1 MATLSE
7 VKQAIKL
14 TAEVTGSTLSDDA
27 IAMMLMQLKPYGAD
41 AVMTALNRC
50 QRELKHRLTLA
61 DVIERITQ
69 TDGRYTADEAWAK
82 LPKDNRYG
90 ALVTA
95 EMDEAAGFAFP
106 LLEIGDKVAARKAF
120 IDAYNRIVD
129 DARAKGKPAKW
140 RVSLGADSGNAEAA
154 AEGLRL
160 GLFDPEY
167 VGRILNPDDKDYAL
181 SIAGVKLALPA
192 PTEKGKQYALEAKK
206 LLEKLGG
213 KNDTAD

>member
-14 TAEVTGSTLSDDA
+14 TAEVTGSMLSDDA

-61 DVIERITQ
+61 DIVERITQ

-82 LPKDNRYG
+82 LPKDNRFG
-90 ALVTA
+90 ELVTA

-120 IDAYNRIVD
+120 IDAYTRLVD
-129 DARAKGKPAKW
+129 DARASGKPAKW
-140 RVSLGADSGNAEAA
+140 RVSMGVDGGNMEAA
-154 AEGLRL
+154 ADGLRR
-160 GLFDPEY
+160 GLFPLEY
-167 VGRILNPDDKDYAL
+167 VARILNPDDYELAVQR
-181 SIAGVKLALPA
+181 AGIQLALPA
-192 PTEKGKQYALEAKK
+192 PTEKGRQFALEARK
-206 LLEKLGG
+206 LLEQLGG
-213 KNDTAD
+213 KREAN